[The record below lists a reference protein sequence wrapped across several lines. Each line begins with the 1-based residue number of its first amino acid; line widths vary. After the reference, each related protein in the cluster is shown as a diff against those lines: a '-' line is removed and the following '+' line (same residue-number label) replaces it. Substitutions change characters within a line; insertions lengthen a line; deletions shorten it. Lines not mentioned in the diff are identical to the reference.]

1 MTYTEPTD
9 EQLDAAADVAVTIW
23 AYGSDDEVWEAI
35 FDPAKSRLV
44 PDNVDLG
51 GSINLAAELLERIQ
65 RTPGF
70 QPGDLD
76 QQAAIAAI
84 LRRYPLLG
92 PPPKA

>member
-9 EQLDAAADVAVTIW
+9 EQLENAADLAADVW
-23 AYGSDDEVWEAI
+23 AYGSSDDVWEAI

-44 PDNVDLG
+44 PDDVDLG

-76 QQAAIAAI
+76 QPAAIAAI
-84 LRRYPLLG
+84 IRRYPLLG
-92 PPPKA
+92 PRV